1 MQEQWPENPDVDADS
16 IQPSDDVRRQL
27 IARLSRADTL
37 PMIEQLATL
46 IGCAPSADAI
56 TEWSAHYPDRWAN
69 AVSVFAK
76 LSGYT
81 EKREVAIGVTLD
93 LTRLSDSQLEQR
105 IADQVAKLG
114 LVSPKVVELEPAEYA
129 THKDDK
135 ATGAQRAI
143 HDDGKPTVARHAIDN
158 DGQAMV
164 VDHGDVMESAK
175 SALHNCP
182 RRTSQTIEHE
192 PSE

>member
-1 MQEQWPENPDVDADS
+1 MQEQWPENLDVVDDS

-46 IGCAPSADAI
+46 IGCAPSPDAI
-56 TEWSAHYPDRWAN
+56 SEWSAHYPDRWAN

-114 LVSPKVVELEPAEYA
+114 LLPVKVVDAEVVQQ
-129 THKDDK
+129 TKLN
-135 ATGAQRAI
+135 
-143 HDDGKPTVARHAIDN
+143 VAEMEIVRETKERVA
-158 DGQAMV
+158 
-164 VDHGDVMESAK
+164 ESA
-175 SALHNCP
+175 LINVP
-182 RRTSQTIEHE
+182 RSSSQTIEHNLDE
-192 PSE
+192 